1 MSLLVKNRRCRV
13 GTLADIYAYGSGAK
27 RRLLPIG
34 QRTGYK
40 SKSAKYFSR
49 FLATCLKC
57 DDGISDNNGIAIF
70 LLIPVI

>member
-1 MSLLVKNRRCRV
+1 MSLLVKTDV
-13 GTLADIYAYGSGAK
+13 VVSLHWQIYAYGSGAK

-70 LLIPVI
+70 LLIPEI